1 MHSIPRQ
8 FKVQTAIYALYLSMQ
23 ETAESVRS
31 NVEKSA
37 EAVEQ
42 AAQEVSKVLLLA
54 TKKES
59 LK

>member
-1 MHSIPRQ
+1 M
-8 FKVQTAIYALYLSMQ
+8 QTAIYALYLSMQ